1 MACRFRV
8 SEKDIENTNDSV
20 YCSIWSNSSVS
31 GMVSEISHAL
41 LTNAS
46 KYIGRMLVNT
56 LR

>member
-41 LTNAS
+41 LTNVS
-46 KYIGRMLVNT
+46 KYIGRMSVNT